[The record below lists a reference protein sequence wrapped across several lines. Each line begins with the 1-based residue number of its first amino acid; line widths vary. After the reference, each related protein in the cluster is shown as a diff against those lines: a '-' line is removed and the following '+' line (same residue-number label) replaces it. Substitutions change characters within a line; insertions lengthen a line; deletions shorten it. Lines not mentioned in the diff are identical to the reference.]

1 MKNTFLIFTL
11 LFLCVAAT
19 VKEKETPTLYLIGD
33 STVDHGSGGKGL
45 WGWGKY
51 LPQFFD
57 TEKIQIK
64 NYARGGTSART
75 FQTNA
80 LPQGMKVKF
89 GLWDSVSVKLKKG
102 DYLLIQFG
110 LNDQGA
116 INDTTRARGTLHGI
130 GEDSTIIINGL
141 TKKRE
146 VVHSFG
152 WYLRQYV
159 HQAKA
164 KGVTVI
170 ICSSVPKNKWENGK
184 LIRSEQGY
192 AGWAMQVA
200 KNEQVLEIDLN
211 SQIADVYDKE
221 GEKAVTEK
229 YHIST
234 DNTHTTEPGAILNAS
249 IVAKSIRK
257 FDKCSLKKYLLKI

>member
-1 MKNTFLIFTL
+1 M
-11 LFLCVAAT
+11 CVAAT
-19 VKEKETPTLYLIGD
+19 VREKETPTLYLIGD
-33 STVDHGSGGKGL
+33 STVDNGSGGKGL

-57 TEKIQIK
+57 TEKIKIK

-75 FQTNA
+75 FQTNG
-80 LPQGMKVKF
+80 LPESMKVKR

-110 LNDQGA
+110 LNDQAA
-116 INDTTRARGTLHGI
+116 INDTSRARGTIRGI

-141 TKKRE
+141 TKKQE

-152 WYLRQYV
+152 WYLRRYIN
-159 HQAKA
+159 QAKA

-170 ICSSVPKNKWENGK
+170 VCSTIPKNRWENGK
-184 LIRSEQGY
+184 LIRGEQGF
-192 AGWAMQVA
+192 ADWAMQVA
-200 KNEQVLEIDLN
+200 KREQVLAIDLN
-211 SQIADVYDKE
+211 SEVAEIYDKE

-229 YHIST
+229 YHIAT

-249 IVAKSIRK
+249 IVAKAIWE
-257 FDKCSLKKYLLKI
+257 FEKCDLKIYLLKK